1 MPPPPCAVYQAVT
14 TPISP
19 SFISSHQGIHC
30 QWSPSFI
37 PAGPLTSSS
46 CPSYRPSVEK
56 RLDAPIT
63 TLSCLQR
70 QQAAGHG
77 CRISVTTSI
86 CLHTPTHANESL
98 YCTHTHTY
106 AFTFMVTL
114 WDVFAQPT
122 CSENVASFVSV
133 NVQCASAV
141 VSRTVET
148 AQFFLFNL
156 QFRSCHVTM

>member
-98 YCTHTHTY
+98 YCTHTHTHLCIY
-106 AFTFMVTL
+106 IYGYTL
-114 WDVFAQPT
+114 GCFCTAHLLRKCGVVCQCKCTVCVSSCESYSRNSSVF
-122 CSENVASFVSV
+122 
-133 NVQCASAV
+133 
-141 VSRTVET
+141 
-148 AQFFLFNL
+148 LI
-156 QFRSCHVTM
+156 